1 MLSGVAALGCGGMGG
16 AQNDRKGDKKCRIT
30 TAKSCELEA
39 ETILRR
45 TNAKAKAVLRA
56 AEYPKGAL
64 LVPCIGAPLLVNYAF
79 PALGLNDHNLMV
91 ILWVAL
97 MTSMFSEWSQGVGS
111 MRRSSC
117 CSKREERE
125 EKSGQG
131 V

>member
-1 MLSGVAALGCGGMGG
+1 MSDHNCEV
-16 AQNDRKGDKKCRIT
+16 
-30 TAKSCELEA
+30 SELEA
-39 ETILRR
+39 QTILRR
-45 TNAKAKAVLRA
+45 TNAREKAKAVLRA

-97 MTSMFSEWSQGVGS
+97 MTSMFSEWSQG
-111 MRRSSC
+111 RRLNAAIVLLLE
-117 CSKREERE
+117 REERKE
-125 EKSGQG
+125 NAGQG